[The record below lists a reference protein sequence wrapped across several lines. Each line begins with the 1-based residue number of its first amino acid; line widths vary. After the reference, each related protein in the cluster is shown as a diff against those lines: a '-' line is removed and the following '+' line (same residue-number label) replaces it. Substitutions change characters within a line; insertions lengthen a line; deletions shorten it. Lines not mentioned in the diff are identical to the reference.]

1 MAQIIS
7 AILLVGLAI
16 FAFRLA
22 LLLLLIAG
30 LIFRTKETVF
40 LICFLA
46 AIAAFNANPMIGSAL
61 FIVIIGIV
69 IYRANKKPPEPDDFD
84 ETT

>member
-7 AILLVGLAI
+7 AILLVGFAI

-22 LLLLLIAG
+22 ILLILIAG
-30 LIFRTKETVF
+30 LIFRTKETIF
-40 LICFLA
+40 LICLFA
-46 AIAAFNANPMIGSAL
+46 AIAAFNANPIIGSAVV
-61 FIVIIGIV
+61 IVIIGIA